1 MFNGQKIKEL
11 IGERRVT
18 KASIFTYANI
28 SKKSL
33 DNIINGS
40 NIPNSNNIEAIADF
54 FRVPIDYFFDRKI
67 DLSNTNIDNQIK
79 DDVSNTSEDQ
89 KEIEYLRKL
98 LVEKERTIQILMN
111 KL

>member
-1 MFNGQKIKEL
+1 MFNGQKIKDL
-11 IGERRVT
+11 IDDKKVT
-18 KASIFTYANI
+18 KVSLFSYANI

-40 NIPNSNNIEAIADF
+40 NIPNSNTIEAIADF
-54 FRVPIDYFFDRKI
+54 FKVPIDYFFDRKI
-67 DLSNTNIDNQIK
+67 DLSNTNVGNPIK
-79 DDVSNTSEDQ
+79 DNVNNTLEDQ
-89 KEIEYLRKL
+89 KEIEHLREL